1 MTLYEYSGGGVTVMQ
16 QALADARDRPFDDIL
31 RDDVLTPIGMVRSS
45 YEQPI
50 SAENDRNA
58 ARAHDGEGESRGSK
72 WHVYPE
78 MAAAGLWTTPSDLA
92 RFAIEVQKSAVGESN
107 RVLSRATV
115 QDMLS
120 PVGVGSYAVGFS
132 LAKVGEGWYFSHG
145 GGNWG
150 FRCNLMAH
158 KVKGYGLAIMT
169 NADQGGAVM
178 AELGRR
184 IQAAYEWDS
193 MAQPA
198 PRGYAPPVE
207 RAEIVVSTE
216 ILETYV
222 GSYELSPEMTLV
234 VTLEDGGLF
243 VEPTGQGKFPI
254 FAEAE
259 TEFFLRVVNAQLSF
273 TKDGAGEVDGLIL
286 HQGGR
291 NQPAPRVR

>member
-1 MTLYEYSGGGVTVMQ
+1 
-16 QALADARDRPFDDIL
+16 
-31 RDDVLTPIGMVRSS
+31 
-45 YEQPI
+45 
-50 SAENDRNA
+50 
-58 ARAHDGEGESRGSK
+58 
-72 WHVYPE
+72 
-78 MAAAGLWTTPSDLA
+78 
-92 RFAIEVQKSAVGESN
+92 
-107 RVLSRATV
+107 
-115 QDMLS
+115 
-120 PVGVGSYAVGFS
+120 
-132 LAKVGEGWYFSHG
+132 
-145 GGNWG
+145 
-150 FRCNLMAH
+150 
-158 KVKGYGLAIMT
+158 
-169 NADQGGAVM
+169 M

-222 GSYELSPEMTLV
+222 GSYELSPELTLV
-234 VTLEDGGLF
+234 ITLENGGLF

-259 TEFFLRVVNAQLSF
+259 TEFFLRAENAQLSF

-291 NQPAPRVR
+291 DQAARMVR